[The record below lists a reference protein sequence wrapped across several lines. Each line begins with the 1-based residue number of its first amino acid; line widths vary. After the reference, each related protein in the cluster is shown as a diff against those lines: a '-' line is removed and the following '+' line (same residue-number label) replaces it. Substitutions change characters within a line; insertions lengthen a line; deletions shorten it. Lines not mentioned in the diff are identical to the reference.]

1 MITEASNKL
10 SIAVDRTLQ
19 YYAFFRYPLL
29 AREIWQSCNTACTVE
44 EVRAYLQEQELLGKV
59 FSKENYFT
67 VLPDAAGLL
76 ERRRN
81 GSEKAANDLKL
92 AKRIARFL
100 YQCPF
105 VSFVG
110 ISGSL
115 SKGYSDERSDYD
127 FFIIT
132 QTDRLWLSRTL
143 LHLFK
148 KLTFL
153 VGQQHK
159 FCMNYFIDESAL
171 LLEEQNIYIAT
182 ELCSL
187 IPVCGADVYRQFM
200 HTNAWSRN
208 FLPNYR
214 PQKLSDIQDRNGLV
228 KRLMS
233 AMFNRLKPASFN
245 EWLMQ
250 FTDRRWRKKW
260 ARKAYPAADYDDAFK
275 TRRNISKNHHLNY
288 QKRIL
293 AVLRIHEA
301 A

>member
-1 MITEASNKL
+1 
-10 SIAVDRTLQ
+10 
-19 YYAFFRYPLL
+19 
-29 AREIWQSCNTACTVE
+29 
-44 EVRAYLQEQELLGKV
+44 VRAYLQEQELLGKV
-59 FSKENYFT
+59 FSKEGYFT

-76 ERRRN
+76 ERRKT
-81 GSEKAANDLKL
+81 GSEKAVKDLKL
-92 AKRIARFL
+92 ARRIARFI

-115 SKGYSDERSDYD
+115 SKGYADKRSDYD

-132 QTDRLWLSRTL
+132 QTGRLWLSRTL

-153 VGQQHK
+153 LGQQHK

-171 LLEEQNIYIAT
+171 LLEEQNVYIAT

-187 IPVCGADVYRQFM
+187 IPVCGTETYRQFM
-200 HTNAWSRN
+200 QVNAWSRD

-214 PQKLSDIQDRNGLV
+214 HQKLSDMDDRNGFA
-228 KRLMS
+228 KRLFS
-233 AMFNRLKPASFN
+233 ALLNRLKPEPLN
-245 EWLMQ
+245 EWLMR
-250 FTDRRWRKKW
+250 FTDRRWRRKW
-260 ARKAYPAADYDDAFK
+260 ARKAYPVADYDDAFK
-275 TRRNISKNHHLNY
+275 TRPNISKNHHLNY

-293 AVLRIHEA
+293 AVLKIHEA
-301 A
+301 V